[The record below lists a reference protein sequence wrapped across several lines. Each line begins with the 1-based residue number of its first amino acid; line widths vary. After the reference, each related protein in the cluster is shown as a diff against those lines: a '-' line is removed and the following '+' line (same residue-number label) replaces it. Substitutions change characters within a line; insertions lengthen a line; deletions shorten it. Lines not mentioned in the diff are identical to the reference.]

1 MSSLSSIPWTRR
13 LRGVADILAGL
24 TVITGFTLLLAGQVG
39 EGSFEPFF
47 HFSYLTNQTSYSNI
61 VVLLAGGFLAFTKPQ
76 DTLAYAT
83 VRAIFVAYAAV
94 VGIVYNALLLEPDHF
109 GFHNEVTHVAIPIYL
124 VLDWLIRNNRPRIG
138 WNTIWIGLS
147 YPLVWIGVTLIR
159 GEVTGW
165 YPYFFVNP
173 HDGLGW
179 GGVLAFV
186 LAIAVFF
193 AGFIAGMV
201 ALNHLQHRRISKS

>member
-1 MSSLSSIPWTRR
+1 MSSLSSLPWTRR
-13 LRGVADILAGL
+13 LRGAADILAGL

-94 VGIVYNALLLEPDHF
+94 VELSITRFCESPTILVFTTKSPTWQSRFIWFSTGSS
-109 GFHNEVTHVAIPIYL
+109 AI
-124 VLDWLIRNNRPRIG
+124 IG
-138 WNTIWIGLS
+138 RGL
-147 YPLVWIGVTLIR
+147 
-159 GEVTGW
+159 
-165 YPYFFVNP
+165 
-173 HDGLGW
+173 
-179 GGVLAFV
+179 
-186 LAIAVFF
+186 
-193 AGFIAGMV
+193 AGTPSG
-201 ALNHLQHRRISKS
+201 